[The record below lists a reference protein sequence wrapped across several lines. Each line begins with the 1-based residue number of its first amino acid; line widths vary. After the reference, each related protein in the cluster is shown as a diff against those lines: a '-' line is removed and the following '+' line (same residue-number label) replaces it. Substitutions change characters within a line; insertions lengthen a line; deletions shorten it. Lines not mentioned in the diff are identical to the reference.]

1 VSLAYS
7 LVLSFDQS
15 IAPADP
21 DPPPPCCC
29 LARVPINQLRPE
41 KQVKLFLKKGD
52 KKSQKFDMQIGNLI
66 DFPLLQ
72 FEKND
77 IDGEVAAFRRSVKS
91 VCQDA
96 IKRRRAGGEKAAFTY
111 MYPPATE
118 DPKSQLPSHL
128 TALLADGSTG
138 EKEIRAKVSVPS
150 VASSFTTTV
159 MVRQHRDCT
168 VIAP

>member
-1 VSLAYS
+1 
-7 LVLSFDQS
+7 
-15 IAPADP
+15 
-21 DPPPPCCC
+21 
-29 LARVPINQLRPE
+29 LRPE